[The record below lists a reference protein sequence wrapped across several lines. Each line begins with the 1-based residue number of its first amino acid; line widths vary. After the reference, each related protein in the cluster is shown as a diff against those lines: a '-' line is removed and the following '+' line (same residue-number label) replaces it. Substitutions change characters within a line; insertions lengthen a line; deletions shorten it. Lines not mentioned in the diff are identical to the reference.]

1 MMIYF
6 IAGFFFGSIASMM
19 LYSIV
24 VSERIN
30 NLEYQNERLMFEL
43 ENKKKELV
51 AYRCMYASSYDGFEE
66 TKWSAWRDIN
76 QKNLIEA
83 K

>member
-1 MMIYF
+1 MIYF
-6 IAGFFFGSIASMM
+6 IAGLFFGSIAAMM

-24 VSERIN
+24 VSGRIS

-51 AYRCMYASSYDGFEE
+51 AYRCMYASSYEGFEE
-66 TKWSAWRDIN
+66 TK
-76 QKNLIEA
+76 
-83 K
+83 